1 MDTFRIFLGRDGH
14 RMSVGRA
21 YRLWRAAGLQ
31 LPRKRPRKHVAT
43 RVNDLRTA
51 RRLRNAQGFWRS
63 DICTKAEITQ
73 EYQSTTNA
81 LRFVPSK
88 FTREGSPDLRARWR
102 RF

>member
-21 YRLWRAAGLQ
+21 YRLWRAAGLR

-51 RRLRNAQGFWRS
+51 SRLRNAPG
-63 DICTKAEITQ
+63 ILAEPCLHKSGNYAGISID
-73 EYQSTTNA
+73 Y
-81 LRFVPSK
+81 
-88 FTREGSPDLRARWR
+88 
-102 RF
+102 